1 MKTTPVTL
9 PTLAVPTDRIPAGVS
24 VIPVGSGAPE
34 ALTPNTPPR
43 ATPAGSVVARL
54 NVPLLPT
61 ANVGGLTTQGDDA
74 AAEGGAE
81 GGGAAGAGAAV
92 AEAS

>member
-1 MKTTPVTL
+1 MKTTPATL

-43 ATPAGSVVARL
+43 ATPAGSVVERL
-54 NVPLLPT
+54 NIPLLPT
-61 ANVGGLTTQGDDA
+61 ANVGGLTTQADDA
-74 AAEGGAE
+74 AAE

>member
-9 PTLAVPTDRIPAGVS
+9 PTLAVPTDRTPAGVS

-43 ATPAGSVVARL
+43 ATPAGRVVARL

-61 ANVGGLTTQGDDA
+61 ANVGGLTTQADEA
-74 AAEGGAE
+74 ADGGAE
-81 GGGAAGAGAAV
+81 GGGAAGEGAAV